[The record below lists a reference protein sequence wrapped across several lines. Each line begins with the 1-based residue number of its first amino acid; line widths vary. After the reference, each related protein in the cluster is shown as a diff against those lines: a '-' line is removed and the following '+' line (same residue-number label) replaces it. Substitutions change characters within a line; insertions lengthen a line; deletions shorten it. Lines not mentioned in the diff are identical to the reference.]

1 MKIVDDR
8 TLLQRF
14 EDLKV
19 GDTFTLNGFLAIK
32 TPLTMYNGY
41 KANSIDLETFN
52 FLIIDDDSMVT
63 PIKTE
68 LHILG

>member
-8 TLLQRF
+8 ILLQRF

-19 GDTFTLNGFLAIK
+19 GDTFTFNGFLAIK
-32 TPLTMYNGY
+32 IPLIINDGY
-41 KANSIDLETFN
+41 KANSIDLETFK
-52 FLIIDDDSMVT
+52 FLIIYDDSMVT

>member
-8 TLLQRF
+8 ILFQRF

-19 GDTFTLNGFLAIK
+19 GDTFTFNGYLAIK
-32 TPLTMYNGY
+32 VPLTMYDGY
-41 KANSIDLETFN
+41 KTNSINLETFQ
-52 FLIIDDDSMVT
+52 FLIFNDDSMVT